1 MFLVLLQGRFLNW
14 PWRAAPLRGKGRNMA
29 LQRGREQMQT
39 LVARGF
45 HVHAAEAGAFLE
57 ARP

>member
-1 MFLVLLQGRFLNW
+1 LLQGRFLNW

-29 LQRGREQMQT
+29 LQRGREQTRT
-39 LVARGF
+39 LVACGF
-45 HVHAAEAGAFLE
+45 HVHAAETGAFLE